1 MSNPSALKI
10 LSPALVCSRP
20 SVMDGSSMYQQEAKV
35 CMKLDVAASR
45 CHIRHDS
52 ITGECSASYLLL
64 S

>member
-10 LSPALVCSRP
+10 LSPVQVCSRP
-20 SVMDGSSMYQQEAKV
+20 SVMDRSLMYQQEAEV
-35 CMKLDVAASR
+35 CMEFDIAASR